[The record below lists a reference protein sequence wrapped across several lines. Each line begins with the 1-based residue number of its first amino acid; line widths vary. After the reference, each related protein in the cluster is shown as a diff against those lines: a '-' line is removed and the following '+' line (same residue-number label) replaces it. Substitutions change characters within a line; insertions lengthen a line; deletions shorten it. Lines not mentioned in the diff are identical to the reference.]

1 MRTLLITL
9 LSALTMPLFA
19 QQSAEFK
26 KYINRF
32 HEVKLPFP
40 ILLDSTY
47 MFDRDSVTTIPER
60 YVKQFLFNEK
70 QVPTFFF
77 NEAHEFKYGDCL
89 KTKNFILTTVTKN
102 CECGSTFGLEL
113 SEIILSTYTPKGEK
127 ISQKIIA
134 SRSQQHI
141 FEAYC
146 MQGDSKETTIQVNTR
161 NRIYLVGDYD
171 KEPYTFLGIIE
182 YKTIHIDDQGQM
194 QEKYI
199 KTTQFSAR
207 DDTFSF
213 KGIKEW

>member
-40 ILLDSTY
+40 ISQDSTVT
-47 MFDRDSVTTIPER
+47 FDLDSVTTIPER

-102 CECGSTFGLEL
+102 CDCGSAFGLGI

-134 SRSQQHI
+134 SRSQQHM
-141 FEAYC
+141 FEARC
-146 MQGDSKETTIQVNTR
+146 IQSDSKEAIIQVNTR
-161 NRIYLVGDYD
+161 NGIYMVCYT
-171 KEPYTFLGIIE
+171 EIPYTSLGIVE
-182 YKTIHIDDQGQM
+182 YKTIHIDNQGRM

-199 KTTQFSAR
+199 KTTQFSIQN
-207 DDTFSF
+207 DLYTLD
-213 KGIKEW
+213 GIKEW